1 MKKKDRKNRF
11 RIKSGMIQNNL
22 LLEIGCEEIPAR
34 FMDKLVLNFKKN
46 AGEKL
51 LTNRLSFKSLQA
63 YGTPRRLVLFVE
75 DLPKKQQDIVEE
87 IKGPPKNIAY
97 DQNGKFTNAANGFAS
112 KFGVSENNLFVKD
125 NYLFA
130 KVEKKG
136 LPTDKVLTSLLPE
149 IITSLYMPI
158 SMRWGDGDFKFI
170 RPIHWIVA
178 LFGSKIIKFE
188 LAGIKSSNKTRG
200 HRFLYKQKKL
210 VIEKADISYYK
221 SKLFKASVIVDQDE
235 RREKIRTLVKSK
247 NNMALDYDDLLN
259 EITYL
264 IESPYVFECS
274 FDKRFLS
281 LPRKV
286 LEAVMIK
293 HQRYFPVVD
302 VKNKIASDF
311 IIVTNG
317 CNAENVKDGN
327 KRVITARLSDAK
339 FFFDEDRKV
348 PLKSRISGL
357 RRVQFLA
364 GLGDM
369 EQKTERLRKLSHF
382 IGKELKVDDKSLALI
397 DRTAFL
403 CKADL
408 LTQMVF
414 EFPELQ
420 GVMGKEYAMISG
432 EEALVSLGIYEHYL
446 PRFSEEGLP
455 ETVTG
460 RVVSLADK
468 IDTVCGCFGIG
479 KIPSGSADPYGL
491 RRAVNGIIRIIATNQ
506 TEILLDLVFDQSLK
520 LYSSILKEV
529 DFEKVYKKILE
540 FIGVRLRGM
549 LLELKYSQEVIDAS
563 FANLE
568 NISFVYRIATALDV
582 YKREIWFSGIVATHD
597 RVFRIASGAERS
609 QIMEHDL
616 VEEEEKNLY
625 KLYLEVNWKVED
637 LLNKKADKKALI
649 ELSKLTLPVETFFEK
664 ILVMHEDERIKT
676 NRLALLKS
684 INNLFFK
691 VADFRKMVL
700 A

>member
-87 IKGPPKNIAY
+87 IKGPPKNISY

-221 SKLFKASVIVDQDE
+221 SKLLKASVIVDQDE

-369 EQKTERLRKLSHF
+369 EQKTERLRKLSPF
-382 IGKELKVDDKSLALI
+382 
-397 DRTAFL
+397 
-403 CKADL
+403 
-408 LTQMVF
+408 
-414 EFPELQ
+414 
-420 GVMGKEYAMISG
+420 MGKEYAMISG

-563 FANLE
+563 FANME